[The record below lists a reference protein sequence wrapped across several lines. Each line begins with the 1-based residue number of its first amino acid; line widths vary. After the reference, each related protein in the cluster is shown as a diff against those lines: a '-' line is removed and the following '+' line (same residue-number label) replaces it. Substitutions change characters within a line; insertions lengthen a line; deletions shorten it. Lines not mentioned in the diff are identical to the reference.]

1 MHFLLAKIYE
11 QKGDRAAEAAQLKKF
26 IELAPHSPE
35 ADAGRKILS
44 QIEEETSNPPGKPP
58 EKQ

>member
-11 QKGDRAAEAAQLKKF
+11 QKGDRSAEAAQLQKF

-35 ADAGRKILS
+35 ADAARKILNE
-44 QIEEETSNPPGKPP
+44 IEAKA
-58 EKQ
+58 K